1 MALMKNEADVLRGD
15 TVATMFWRHVQARE
29 DAVAMREKDY
39 GIWQSITWREFGE
52 RAKYIGLGLTSLG
65 LEPGDR
71 VCVLSQNNAQWLYTD
86 MGVLGAAGVC
96 SGIYPTD
103 SATQVAFLV
112 NHCEARFI
120 FVEDEE
126 QLDKV
131 LERRAE
137 MPSLMR
143 TIVFDMQGLRD
154 LEDDQ
159 VMSLDALL
167 TLGAAYERDNP
178 GEWEKRIRL
187 SKPEDLAIL
196 VYTSGTTGPP
206 KGAMISHHSLVY
218 HAENSI
224 DLLPS
229 NEMDERLSFLPLC
242 HIAERGAAYLAIH
255 AGLVTNFAENVDT
268 VPENLREVQPHN
280 MIAVP
285 RVWEKFY
292 SAITIAIADATPI
305 QQLAYKW
312 AIGTGYRIA
321 ELKLNGR
328 PVPASLRLQG
338 WLGYHLALKNVR
350 RMIGIDRCRWVAT
363 GAAPISP
370 DLIKWYL
377 ALGVP
382 MIEAYGQTE
391 SAGIATLMPADA
403 IRLGSIGRAV
413 PHAKVAVSPEGE
425 ILIRGD
431 IVFMG
436 YYREP
441 EKTAETIRDGWLHT
455 GDVGR
460 IDSEGYVTISD
471 RMKDIIITAGGKNIT
486 PSEIE
491 NQLKFSPYISDAV
504 VVGDGRKYLTCLV
517 MLDHENVAKFAQ
529 DNGVPF
535 SNFASLTKAQEV
547 VDLINQEVEAVNS
560 QFARVETIKYFRL
573 IDRELDPEDEE
584 LTPTMKLKRA
594 FVNKKYGDL
603 IESMYKAS

>member
-1 MALMKNEADVLRGD
+1 MCL
-15 TVATMFWRHVQARE
+15 
-29 DAVAMREKDY
+29 
-39 GIWQSITWREFGE
+39 
-52 RAKYIGLGLTSLG
+52 
-65 LEPGDR
+65 
-71 VCVLSQNNAQWLYTD
+71 CVLSQNNPEWLYTD
-86 MGVLGAAGVC
+86 MGVQGATGVC

-103 SATQVAFLV
+103 SASQIAYLV

-120 FVEDEE
+120 FVEDDE

-131 LERRAE
+131 LEKRAE
-137 MPSLMR
+137 MPSLVR
-143 TIVFDMQGLRD
+143 TIVYDMEGLRD
-154 LEDDQ
+154 LDDDR
-159 VMSLDALL
+159 VMSLEDLFE
-167 TLGAAYERDNP
+167 LGAAYERDHP
-178 GEWEKRIRL
+178 DEWDQRIRH

-196 VYTSGTTGPP
+196 VYTSGTTRPP
-206 KGAMISHHSLVY
+206 KGVMISHHSLIY
-218 HAENSI
+218 QAENSI

-229 NEMDERLSFLPLC
+229 EEGEERLSFLPLC

-255 AGLVTNFAENVDT
+255 AGVITNFAESIDT

-305 QQLAYKW
+305 QQWVYKW
-312 AIGTGYRIA
+312 AIGIGYRIA
-321 ELKLNGR
+321 EYKLERR
-328 PVPASLRLQG
+328 PVPAGLKLMG

-350 RMIGIDRCRWVAT
+350 RMIGIDRCRWLAT

-370 DLIKWYL
+370 DLIKWFL
-377 ALGVP
+377 ALSLP

-391 SAGIATLMPADA
+391 SAGIATLMPTDA
-403 IRLGSIGRAV
+403 IRLGSIGQAV
-413 PHAKVAVSPEGE
+413 PHAEVAVSPEGE

-431 IVFMG
+431 VVFMG
-436 YYREP
+436 YYRNP

-460 IDSEGYVTISD
+460 IDADGYVTISD
-471 RMKDIIITAGGKNIT
+471 RMKDIITAGGKNIT

-504 VVGDGRKYLTCLV
+504 VVGDGRKFLTCLV
-517 MLDHENVAKFAQ
+517 MIDHENVAKFAQ

-535 SNFASLTKAQEV
+535 TNFASLTKAQEI
-547 VDLINQEVEAVNS
+547 VDLINNEVESVNK

-603 IESMYKAS
+603 IESMYQAT